1 MLVASVQARNNA
13 RVTILGSLEMF
24 SDEYAYLHS
33 SSNTEFLEALT
44 LWTFMQRG
52 VLKYENIHHSKL
64 DGTPADVMLKPKE
77 RPNLPVSKYVLLVLS
92 CGER

>member
-1 MLVASVQARNNA
+1 
-13 RVTILGSLEMF
+13 
-24 SDEYAYLHS
+24 
-33 SSNTEFLEALT
+33 
-44 LWTFMQRG
+44 MQRG